1 MSVYNISQETI
12 RTIILLFILT
22 IIYVIFISNKIC
34 NNQNSL
40 VYHIIDSKKE
50 GPTVM
55 IIGGTHGNEPA
66 GYLAVKKLL
75 EDINSRKIEIN
86 RGKLILVPEVNYCA
100 LRLGIRYIPFVGDI
114 NRKYPVNINE
124 KISSQI
130 NNKIVELANSADFIL
145 DFHEGWGF
153 HKLDNNSIGSTIT
166 PNDNKISHDIAQL
179 FLEQINKNIYE
190 NNKKFSILTS
200 DEDLLKLDGYSRDKE
215 IKGTLRYYLNLINKN
230 YVLIET
236 TGQNNIQ
243 KIDVRLYQNRLF
255 INELLRYYNLIS
267 K

>member
-1 MSVYNISQETI
+1 MNKYNISQGII
-12 RTIILLFILT
+12 RIIILLFILL
-22 IIYVIFISNKIC
+22 IIYIIFISNKIC
-34 NNQNSL
+34 NSSNSL

-75 EDINSRKIEIN
+75 EDVNNKKIEIT

-114 NRKYPVNINE
+114 NRKYPVNINK

-130 NNKIVELANSADFIL
+130 NNKIVELAKSADFIL

-166 PNDNKISHDIAQL
+166 PNDNKNSQIIAQI
-179 FLEQINKNIYE
+179 FLEKINKTIN
-190 NNKKFSILTS
+190 NDNKKFSILTS

-236 TGQNNIQ
+236 TGQSDIQ
-243 KIDVRLYQNRLF
+243 KLDVRLYQARIF
-255 INELLRYYNLIS
+255 IDELLKYYKLI
-267 K
+267 